1 MGIFNLKRI
10 LIDLSKGMTLK
21 AGDIIFTGTPKGVGG
36 GFNPPKYLKKGD
48 KVICF
53 IENIGELTNFVK

>member
-1 MGIFNLKRI
+1 MFQRKRI
-10 LIDLSKGMTLK
+10 LIDLSKGMTIK

-36 GFNPPKYLKKGD
+36 GFNPPKYLKKND
-48 KVICF
+48 KVTCF

>member
-1 MGIFNLKRI
+1 
-10 LIDLSKGMTLK
+10 MTIK

-36 GFNPPKYLKKGD
+36 GFNPPKYLKKND
-48 KVICF
+48 KVTCF